1 MVKIRKYRSQKGVN
15 RGQAQEFSQLRVNP
29 NDFSQVT
36 DALNKVGSTGLDVGL
51 NLFSQQEK
59 NDAIAYEEKKRQ
71 DLKLY
76 EQVEKNEVDFY
87 TRKLKL
93 DRSNSLTENMN
104 FAMDGNEQN
113 PGLNDLI
120 LQYSTGQDYENN
132 EVNYSNAA
140 DAWRDKVAL
149 KIKDEVVKKDFIL
162 NFDKKKTA
170 GGVTVASGSFKTGIS
185 FATNN
190 YEQELKQLYYDYEY
204 GNLLQQKMA
213 EDRLFGK
220 FDPDGTVLVEGIHDE
235 AFKKGIINTTP
246 EVAMSVTRGNL
257 EFIRAK
263 KALAND
269 PVAFLELSKNKET
282 YPFPNLSSSQRTDL
296 EIKAQNAVNTIN
308 NQAITNDNKIIKANQ
323 KELASIVKML
333 DDGNMPENGVQDL
346 SKIISIAEAYDDDA
360 TVQKAKD
367 YISVYGVYNS
377 AIQMNIGQL
386 QDELN
391 EVNAQVTKKNIP
403 QEISTATGQV
413 ATVIPG
419 VSNELVLKQ
428 RTLQTVLNK
437 MQTELNDDSLNWA
450 NTTNLITLE
459 TIDWVNASDEE
470 FADWVNTRQS
480 QSALVKSKYP
490 TTVDN
495 FLTKADQKSLMNIW
509 QDPKTGVDT
518 KIFIMRRL
526 ASFGEDTD
534 TVFSEILYKG
544 EGKNEAAYFAHIAG
558 LMNTRD
564 FDITTMDLGTSFLNG
579 FSMKDNESIP
589 SQQIF
594 FGGEGNNDLDKVKD
608 TFSDTID
615 GSLHQV
621 NSTFMNNIY
630 DMAQFIYIDRAKGS
644 DSKFLDKKL
653 YASIVQELI
662 GQNTV
667 GGRQYGGFG
676 EYNGQTTVIP
686 SWMDTEKFEETV
698 NVVVSV
704 YDDVLLNGQIPEW
717 KYGETTGNFKL
728 SSDKESIFNRE
739 GDQPYL
745 WVIDDGVYVVSFNQ
759 PWNNTDPQYIGTS
772 TGGNNGYFV
781 LDLNLVKDKI
791 LTLQR

>member
-1 MVKIRKYRSQKGVN
+1 MVKIRKYQSQKSIN
-15 RGQAQEFSQLRVNP
+15 KSQAREFTQLRVNP
-29 NDFSQVT
+29 NDFSAVS
-36 DALNKVGSTGLDVGL
+36 DKLNKLAATGLDVGL
-51 NLFSQQEK
+51 DLFSQQEK
-59 NDAIAYEEKKRQ
+59 NDAIKYEEKKRQ
-71 DLKLY
+71 ELKLY
-76 EQVEKNEVDFY
+76 EQVEKNEVDY
-87 TRKLKL
+87 LARKLKL

-104 FAMDGNEQN
+104 LAMDGNDIDD
-113 PGLNDLI
+113 GLNALV
-120 LQYSTGQDYENN
+120 LQYSTSADYQNN
-132 EVNYSNAA
+132 EVNYNNAA
-140 DAWRDKVAL
+140 ENWKN
-149 KIKDEVVKKDFIL
+149 KIAAKIDDDVVKRDFL
-162 NFDKKKTA
+162 LSFDKKKISGA
-170 GGVTVASGSFKTGIS
+170 VSVASGSFKTGLQ

-204 GNLLQQKMA
+204 GNLMQQKVA

-220 FDPDGTVLVEGIHDE
+220 YDTDGKVLVEGIHEE
-235 AFKKGIINTTP
+235 AFKSGIINTTP

-263 KALAND
+263 KAVAND
-269 PVAFLELSKNKET
+269 PVAFLELAKDTEN
-282 YPFPNLSSSQRTDL
+282 YPFPNLSSAQRSDL
-296 EIKAQNAVNTIN
+296 EIKAQNAVNVIN
-308 NQAITNDNKIIKANQ
+308 NQSTTSANKAIKANQ
-323 KELASIVKML
+323 NELTSITKML
-333 DDGNMPENGVQDL
+333 DDGNMPEDGVQQL
-346 SKIISIAEAYDDDA
+346 SKIMSIAEAYDDDV

-367 YISVYGVYNS
+367 YIAMYGVYNT
-377 AIQMNIGQL
+377 ALQMNTGEL

-391 EVNAQVTKKNIP
+391 EVNAEITKKNIP
-403 QEISTATGQV
+403 TEISTATGQV
-413 ATVIPG
+413 ETIIPG
-419 VSNELVLKQ
+419 VTNELLLKQ
-428 RTLQTVLNK
+428 KALTTVFNK
-437 MQTELNDDSLNWA
+437 MKTELNNDSLNWA

-459 TIDWVNASDEE
+459 SIDWVNASDEE
-470 FADWVNTRQS
+470 FANWVTTRQA
-480 QSALVKSKYP
+480 QSEIVKAKYP

-495 FLTKADQKSLMNIW
+495 FLTKADQISLMNIW
-509 QDPKTGVDT
+509 QDSKTDVDT
-518 KIFIMRRL
+518 KIFIMKRL
-526 ASFGEDTD
+526 ATFGEDTD

-544 EGKNEAAYFAHIAG
+544 EGKNEAGYFAHIAG

-564 FDITTMDLGTSFLNG
+564 FDITTMAVGTDFLNG
-579 FSMKDNESIP
+579 FSKKDNTSLM

-594 FGGEGNNDLDKVKD
+594 FGGEGDNRLDDVR
-608 TFSDTID
+608 TVFSDTVD
-615 GSLHQV
+615 GALHQV

-630 DMAQFIYIDRAKGS
+630 DLAQFIYIERASGS

-667 GGRQYGGFG
+667 GGRKYGGFG

-698 NVVVSV
+698 NLVVSV
-704 YDDVLLNGQIPEW
+704 YSDDLLNGQIPEW

-781 LDLNLVKDKI
+781 LNLNLVKDKI
-791 LTLQR
+791 LTLQQ

>member
-1 MVKIRKYRSQKGVN
+1 VVKIRKYRSQKGVN

>member
-1 MVKIRKYRSQKGVN
+1 
-15 RGQAQEFSQLRVNP
+15 
-29 NDFSQVT
+29 
-36 DALNKVGSTGLDVGL
+36 
-51 NLFSQQEK
+51 
-59 NDAIAYEEKKRQ
+59 
-71 DLKLY
+71 
-76 EQVEKNEVDFY
+76 
-87 TRKLKL
+87 
-93 DRSNSLTENMN
+93 
-104 FAMDGNEQN
+104 
-113 PGLNDLI
+113 
-120 LQYSTGQDYENN
+120 
-132 EVNYSNAA
+132 
-140 DAWRDKVAL
+140 
-149 KIKDEVVKKDFIL
+149 
-162 NFDKKKTA
+162 
-170 GGVTVASGSFKTGIS
+170 
-185 FATNN
+185 
-190 YEQELKQLYYDYEY
+190 
-204 GNLLQQKMA
+204 
-213 EDRLFGK
+213 
-220 FDPDGTVLVEGIHDE
+220 
-235 AFKKGIINTTP
+235 
-246 EVAMSVTRGNL
+246 
-257 EFIRAK
+257 
-263 KALAND
+263 
-269 PVAFLELSKNKET
+269 
-282 YPFPNLSSSQRTDL
+282 
-296 EIKAQNAVNTIN
+296 
-308 NQAITNDNKIIKANQ
+308 
-323 KELASIVKML
+323 ML